1 MMIKQKKNNRGIIT
15 LPFLLVLVIILFFS
29 LSFLMLSMTL
39 THVTITQ
46 YMTYSSAR
54 KLSLAGI
61 SQSEQLGVAKIHYE
75 KLRAQFFNPSA
86 YTGTGDWFLIDP
98 NIDDKRIEDAVQHFY
113 ENVGAEKNETRDPS
127 FYGITAGFTPQALN
141 LKIPFLMEDGSA
153 EITQPIAISSFLG
166 REPSKEECNEFHK
179 ARRGAIKALCS
190 SGCPHI
196 EEPILP
202 EVTNGSLGDNG
213 C

>member
-1 MMIKQKKNNRGIIT
+1 MMIKQKKNNKGIIT

-61 SQSEQLGVAKIHYE
+61 SQSEQVSVAKIHYE

-98 NIDDKRIEDAVQHFY
+98 NIDDQRIEYAVQSY
-113 ENVGAEKNETRDPS
+113 YDNAGAEKNLTRQSS
-127 FYGITAGFTPQALN
+127 FYGVTASFTPQALN
-141 LKIPFLMEDGSA
+141 LKIPFLMEDGSGK
-153 EITQPIAISSFLG
+153 INQTIAISSFLG

-179 ARRGAIKALCS
+179 ARRGVIKGRCDN
-190 SGCPHI
+190 GCPHI